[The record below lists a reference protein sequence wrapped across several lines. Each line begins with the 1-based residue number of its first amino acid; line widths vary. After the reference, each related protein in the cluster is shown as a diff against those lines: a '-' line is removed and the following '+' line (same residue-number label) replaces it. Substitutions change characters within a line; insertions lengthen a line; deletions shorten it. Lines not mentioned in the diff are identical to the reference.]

1 MEQHNSL
8 MFRDSAQ
15 LNPPVQGFP
24 LFGGANI
31 VPGIA
36 VVPPL
41 DFFIMAM
48 HILKLVWRFITKS
61 GQK

>member
-1 MEQHNSL
+1 MEKQDSL
-8 MFRDSAQ
+8 IFRDPAQ

-31 VPGIA
+31 VPGKA

-41 DFFIMAM
+41 YFFIMAM